1 MITRHRTVSAALCA
15 GLLLALGA
23 GPASA
28 AEVPEKVRQT
38 INDANSVLTTMAA
51 PGSKQIPP
59 AVLQGAVCVASL
71 PNITTGA
78 FIFGGEGGKGVISC
92 REKDGKWGPPLMIS
106 LASASVGFQIGVEQS
121 NLVLVMFSRKTASN
135 LVDGGLKFGANAS
148 ASAGPYGAKAGAP
161 MNPDESPIFTYATN
175 EGLMASAA
183 LNGTSVK
190 PADRDNQLLYD
201 KGTVPADAVLL
212 PEPGKTWPVPAAAQG
227 FLDTLDKV
235 AGHKAPKAKKK

>member
-15 GLLLALGA
+15 GLLAALAA

-38 INDANSVLTTMAA
+38 INDATSVLTTFAA

-59 AVLQGAVCVASL
+59 AVLHGAQCIAAL
-71 PNITTGA
+71 PNITKGA
-78 FIFGGEGGKGVISC
+78 FIFGGEGGKGVMSC

-106 LASASVGFQIGVEQS
+106 IASASVGFQIGVEQS
-121 NLVLVMFSRKTASN
+121 NVVLVMFKKKIAAD
-135 LVDGGLKFGANAS
+135 LVKGGLKFGGNAS
-148 ASAGPYGAKAGAP
+148 AAAGPYGAKAGAP
-161 MNPDESPIFTYATN
+161 MDPDAAPVFVYATN

-183 LNGTSVK
+183 LNGSSVK

-201 KGTVPADAVLL
+201 KGTVPADAVLI
-212 PEPGKTWPVPAAAQG
+212 PEPGKAWPVPAAAQG
-227 FLDTLDKV
+227 FLETLDKV
-235 AGHKAPKAKKK
+235 AGHKAPKTK